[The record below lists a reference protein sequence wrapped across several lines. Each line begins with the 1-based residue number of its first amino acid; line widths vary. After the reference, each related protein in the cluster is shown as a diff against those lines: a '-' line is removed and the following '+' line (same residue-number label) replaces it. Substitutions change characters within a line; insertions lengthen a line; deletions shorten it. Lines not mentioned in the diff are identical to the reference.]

1 MEAQIMIECT
11 EEFICR
17 LEIDSLPQVGET
29 IVVTSYS
36 PTTYKTDE
44 KRLQVVERV
53 FGLYNGE
60 NIKALDV
67 TLWCKYVAS

>member
-1 MEAQIMIECT
+1 MDAQIMIECT

-29 IVVTSYS
+29 IAV
-36 PTTYKTDE
+36 TTYDPTGNFTYR
-44 KRLQVVERV
+44 KRLEVVERV

-60 NIKALDV
+60 NIQALDV
-67 TLWCKYVAS
+67 TLWCKYVDL

>member
-17 LEIDSLPQVGET
+17 LEMDSLPRVGET

-36 PTTYKTDE
+36 PTTCKTDK

-67 TLWCKYVAS
+67 TLWCKYLAS

>member
-1 MEAQIMIECT
+1 MIECT

-36 PTTYKTDE
+36 PTTCKTDK

>member
-11 EEFICR
+11 EEYICR

-29 IVVTSYS
+29 IVVTSYD
-36 PTTYKTDE
+36 PNTYFTDI
-44 KRLQVVERV
+44 KRLEVVERV

-67 TLWCKYVAS
+67 TLWCKYVAL

>member
-1 MEAQIMIECT
+1 MIECT

-36 PTTYKTDE
+36 PTTCKTGK

-53 FGLYNGE
+53 FGIYNGE

>member
-1 MEAQIMIECT
+1 MIECT

-36 PTTYKTDE
+36 PATCKTDE
-44 KRLQVVERV
+44 KRLKVVERV

>member
-1 MEAQIMIECT
+1 MDAQIMIECT

-29 IVVTSYS
+29 IVVTAYS
-36 PTTYKTDE
+36 PNTHFTDR
-44 KRLQVVERV
+44 KRLEVVERV

-67 TLWCKYVAS
+67 TLWCKYVDL

>member
-29 IVVTSYS
+29 IVVTTYD
-36 PTTYKTDE
+36 PTVNFTYR
-44 KRLQVVERV
+44 KRLEVVERV
-53 FGLYNGE
+53 FGLFKGE
-60 NIKALDV
+60 NIQALDV
-67 TLWCKYVAS
+67 TLWCKYVAL

>member
-11 EEFICR
+11 EEYICR

-29 IVVTSYS
+29 IVVT
-36 PTTYKTDE
+36 TYYPNIHFTDR
-44 KRLQVVERV
+44 KRLEVVERV

-60 NIKALDV
+60 NLKALDV
-67 TLWCKYVAS
+67 TLWCKYVAL

>member
-29 IVVTSYS
+29 IVVTMYD
-36 PTTYKTDE
+36 PTTHFTDR
-44 KRLQVVERV
+44 KRLEVVERV

-60 NIKALDV
+60 NIQSLDV
-67 TLWCKYVAS
+67 TLWCKYVPL

>member
-36 PTTYKTDE
+36 PTTCKTDE

-67 TLWCKYVAS
+67 TLWCKYLAS

>member
-1 MEAQIMIECT
+1 MIECT

-36 PTTYKTDE
+36 PTTCKTDI
-44 KRLQVVERV
+44 KRLEVVERV
-53 FGLYNGE
+53 FGLYNGK

-67 TLWCKYVAS
+67 TLWCKYVSL

>member
-1 MEAQIMIECT
+1 MDAQIMIECT

-29 IVVTSYS
+29 IVVTTHD
-36 PTTYKTDE
+36 PNINFTDR
-44 KRLQVVERV
+44 KRLEVVERV

-60 NIKALDV
+60 NIQALDV
-67 TLWCKYVAS
+67 TLWCKYVSL

>member
-1 MEAQIMIECT
+1 MDAQIMIECT

-17 LEIDSLPQVGET
+17 LEIDSIPLVGET
-29 IVVTSYS
+29 IVVTTHD
-36 PTTYKTDE
+36 PTTYFTDRKKLE
-44 KRLQVVERV
+44 VVERV

-67 TLWCKYVAS
+67 TLWCKYVAL

>member
-1 MEAQIMIECT
+1 MDAQIMIECT

-29 IVVTSYS
+29 IVVTTYD
-36 PTTYKTDE
+36 PTINFRYR
-44 KRLQVVERV
+44 KRLEVVERV

-60 NIKALDV
+60 NIQALDV
-67 TLWCKYVAS
+67 TLWCKYVAL

>member
-1 MEAQIMIECT
+1 MIECT

-29 IVVTSYS
+29 IVVTAYD
-36 PTTYKTDE
+36 PNAHFTYR
-44 KRLQVVERV
+44 KRLEVVERV
-53 FGLYNGE
+53 FGLYNGA

-67 TLWCKYVAS
+67 TLWCKYVDL

>member
-17 LEIDSLPQVGET
+17 LEIDSLPQVGEA
-29 IVVTSYS
+29 IVVTSYD
-36 PTTYKTDE
+36 PNAHFTDR
-44 KRLQVVERV
+44 KRLEVVERV

-67 TLWCKYVAS
+67 TLWCKYVSL

>member
-11 EEFICR
+11 EEVICR

-29 IVVTSYS
+29 IVVTSYD
-36 PTTYKTDE
+36 PNTYHTDI
-44 KRLQVVERV
+44 KRLEVVERV

-67 TLWCKYVAS
+67 TLWCKYMAL